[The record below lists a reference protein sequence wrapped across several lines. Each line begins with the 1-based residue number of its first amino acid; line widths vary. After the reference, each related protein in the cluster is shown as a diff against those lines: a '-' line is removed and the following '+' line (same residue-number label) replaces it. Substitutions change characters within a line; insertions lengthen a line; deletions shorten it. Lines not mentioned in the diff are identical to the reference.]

1 MRSTWKSTILAGCAA
16 AALLTGA
23 ARAAEINLA
32 MEKSPV
38 GLDPHISTAFE
49 TFQVINGILYE
60 GLTAVTPSL
69 AVEPALATAWTI
81 SPDGKTYTFKL
92 RPSVVFHD
100 GKPMEA
106 ADVVSSFQRVK
117 AAAIGS
123 PLASRLAAVDTVT
136 AVDAATVEMKL
147 SAPSGALLSS
157 LANIAIVPRGHEAD
171 KETLGKAPIGTGP
184 FKFADW
190 KPNGYIQLAKFDK
203 YWDAGLPKVDGLKF
217 NIVPES
223 TARLVGLGNGT
234 YQVLPAIDPASALT
248 LQGQPNVK
256 LEQALELA
264 YTMIGINTSRPP
276 LDNPKVRFA
285 INQALDRP
293 EIIAGAL
300 FGAGVPGGP
309 LSPSLKTWALDVSAF
324 PCYKPNVDAA
334 KAALKEAG
342 VATPLKLSIIALPR
356 QDIKDIAQVAQQ
368 QLKKIGIELEIKPV
382 ELGQFIQDWKNSN
395 FDLFASSNAGA
406 PDPDDYFYRTFRS
419 DGSTNVFKF
428 KSAAVD
434 KLLDDGRAELD
445 AAKRKA
451 DYDALQKQLACEG
464 PIAHLAYSTLVTA
477 TSTKLTGFE
486 INPNRSLRALR
497 SATLKP

>member
-1 MRSTWKSTILAGCAA
+1 MRSLKTAILAGCAA
-16 AALLTGA
+16 TALIAGA
-23 ARAAEINLA
+23 AAAAEVNLA

-38 GLDPHISTAFE
+38 GLDPHIATAFE
-49 TFQVINGILYE
+49 TFQVINGTIYE
-60 GLTAVTPSL
+60 GLTAVTPTL
-69 AVEPALATAWTI
+69 DVEPALATSWTI

-92 RPSVVFHD
+92 RPNVSFHD

-106 ADVVSSFQRVK
+106 ADIVSALTRVK

-123 PLASRLAAVDTVT
+123 PLASRLSAVETIT
-136 AVDAATVEMKL
+136 AVDAGTVELKL

-171 KETLGKAPIGTGP
+171 KDTLGKAPVGTGP

-203 YWDAGLPKVDGLKF
+203 YWEAGLPKVDGVKF

-223 TARLVGLGNGT
+223 TARIVGLTSGT
-234 YQVLPAIDPASALT
+234 YQVLPAVDPATAATLSA
-248 LQGQPNVK
+248 QPGVK
-256 LEQALELA
+256 LETTLELA
-264 YTMIGINTSRPP
+264 YTMLGINTSRPP

-285 INQALDRP
+285 LNQALDRS
-293 EIIAGAL
+293 EIIAAAL

-309 LSPSLKTWALDVSAF
+309 LSPSLKSWALDVSAF
-324 PCYKPNVDAA
+324 PCYKPDLAAA

-342 VATPLKLSIIALPR
+342 VATPLKLSIISLPR
-356 QDIKDIAQVAQQ
+356 QDIKDVTQVVQQ
-368 QLKKIGIELEIKPV
+368 QLKKVGIELEIKPV

-419 DGSTNVFKF
+419 DGSTNVFKY
-428 KSAAVD
+428 KSAEVD
-434 KLLDDGRAELD
+434 TLLDKGRAELD
-445 AAKRKA
+445 GKARKA
-451 DYDALQKQLACEG
+451 DYDQVQKLLACEG
-464 PIAHLAYSTLVTA
+464 PISHLAYGNLVTA
-477 TSTKLTGFE
+477 TSSKLKGFV

-497 SATLKP
+497 AVTLN